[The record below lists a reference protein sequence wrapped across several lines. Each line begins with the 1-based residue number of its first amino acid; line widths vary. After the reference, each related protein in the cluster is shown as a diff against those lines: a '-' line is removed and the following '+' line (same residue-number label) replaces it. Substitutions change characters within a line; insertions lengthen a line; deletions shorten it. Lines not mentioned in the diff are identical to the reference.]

1 MTIIHRHALLPYGD
15 RLLFDLVND
24 IEAYP
29 QYMEGCTGAE
39 VLHREQGLVEARL
52 QLSKGGISQS
62 FSTRNRLQAPE
73 FITLELLDGPF
84 DFFQGRWEFRGL
96 AENACKVTLHLEFTA
111 SSLLVGAAA
120 GRLFD
125 RVTNNL
131 VDAVGRRAR
140 QLYG

>member
-1 MTIIHRHALLPYGD
+1 MTIIHRHALLPYRD

-39 VLHREQGLVEARL
+39 VLRREEDLVDARL
-52 QLSKGGISQS
+52 RLSRGGISQS

-73 FITLELLDGPF
+73 IITLELLDGPF
-84 DFFQGRWEFRGL
+84 DYFQGRWEFRGL
-96 AENACKVTLHLEFTA
+96 AENACKVSLHLEFTI
-111 SSLLVGAAA
+111 SNLLVGAAV

-131 VDAVGRRAR
+131 VDALGRRAR

>member
-1 MTIIHRHALLPYGD
+1 
-15 RLLFDLVND
+15 
-24 IEAYP
+24 
-29 QYMEGCTGAE
+29 MEGCTGAQ
-39 VLHREQGLVEARL
+39 VLRRQEDLVEARL

-73 FITLELLDGPF
+73 RITLELLDGPF

-96 AENACKVTLHLEFTA
+96 AENACKVTLYLEFTT

-125 RVTNNL
+125 RATNNL